1 LGPCEMVD
9 QMNEFDPLCLTA
21 TGLWAGR
28 QLASER
34 RLCDLTIR
42 CGANQNGLI
51 LTLAEL
57 TLGGYACDEQDQ
69 VKTRAETQ

>member
-1 LGPCEMVD
+1 MVD
-9 QMNEFDPLCLTA
+9 QMNEFDHLCLTA
-21 TGLWAGR
+21 TAIVGR
-28 QLASER
+28 ETAER
-34 RLCDLTIR
+34 RLCDLAIR

-57 TLGGYACDEQDQ
+57 TLVRYACDEQDQ